1 IDNSFQYTAGLAYSH
16 GTHSFKV
23 GAGLIRRQFTINQS
37 SNSRGSFTFN
47 SALTSLNGA
56 GGNSVAS
63 FLLGYPSTAARSNS
77 LVWPGYRTWEPSVYV
92 QDDWRATPWLT
103 LNLGVRYDLFTPF
116 TEVGNRISNFDPATV
131 SIIAAG
137 KNGIS
142 DSAG

>member
-1 IDNSFQYTAGLAYSH
+1 
-16 GTHSFKV
+16 
-23 GAGLIRRQFTINQS
+23 
-37 SNSRGSFTFN
+37 N

-92 QDDWRATPWLT
+92 QDDWRADPGVSI
-103 LNLGVRYDLFTPF
+103 NLGSPDDPITPF

-142 DSAG
+142 DSAGIATDYWDIAPRIGFAATVRQGLVLRGGFGLSYYPGNYTSLASLKN